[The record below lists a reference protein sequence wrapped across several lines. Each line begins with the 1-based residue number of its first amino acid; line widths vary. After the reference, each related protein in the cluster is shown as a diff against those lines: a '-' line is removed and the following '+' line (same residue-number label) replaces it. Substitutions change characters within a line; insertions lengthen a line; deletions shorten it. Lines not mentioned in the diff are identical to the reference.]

1 MPIFDNICFEQIK
14 DGYLQIVK
22 YAGTYFPVHV
32 TLPLKLWQNIFE
44 IPATSIDND
53 DWKPALL
60 IIELVMCAPQSNAT
74 LERFF
79 SQLKNIKTNIRAS
92 LSSDSLNSL
101 LRIKVTGPTLQK
113 FHNEHVENVIELWY
127 NSKDRRINN
136 RKKRVKERCIKNVQ
150 VQKASANVL
159 T

>member
-1 MPIFDNICFEQIK
+1 
-14 DGYLQIVK
+14 
-22 YAGTYFPVHV
+22 
-32 TLPLKLWQNIFE
+32 
-44 IPATSIDND
+44 
-53 DWKPALL
+53 
-60 IIELVMCAPQSNAT
+60 MCAPQSNAT

-92 LSSDSLNSL
+92 FSSDSLNPL